1 MAAKKRRPEGLAA
14 WMVITALAI
23 VGLLVVSTSAS
34 GSGPKATLDGTSWKL
49 AGWSISSL
57 YPGDFE
63 ITATFSDGRISG
75 KAAVNTYGGTYT
87 VGVLRIGRGDFA
99 TGDLARTLMAGPEP
113 AMRAED
119 LFLQLLGQS
128 SAYSLDEGRLMLY
141 GDGDN
146 ELLIFDP
153 AE

>member
-1 MAAKKRRPEGLAA
+1 MKRQPFRVSAGLVAGA
-14 WMVITALAI
+14 
-23 VGLLVVSTSAS
+23 LVVLLYCMSTAAC
-34 GSGPKATLDGTSWKL
+34 GSDSKAGLDGTSWKL

-63 ITATFSDGRISG
+63 ITAVFSEGRISG

-87 VGVLRIGRGDFA
+87 GGAMKEGLGDFA
-99 TGDLARTLMAGPEP
+99 TGELTRTLMAGPDS

-119 LFLQLLGQS
+119 LFFQLLGQS
-128 SAYSLDEGRLMLY
+128 AGYSLDEGRLTLY
-141 GDGDN
+141 GDGNN